1 MSTIFISAIFICLT
15 ANLSAQSW
23 WDRGV
28 EVPITFRNILPTK
41 TSVFGFTAAANIHG
55 TVDIDTILK
64 EQEIPSLPPPAGVF
78 IVYSVPPTA
87 DYKWISPMD
96 IRPLTEGKQYVETY
110 EIGVT
115 WNGGTLEIERGQG
128 YLNGYVDSVYITD
141 VITDFPNNFIKKKMD
156 VGTVFSTSNS
166 AITKL
171 RLMVWYDA
179 RVVSVPSTSSPRAL
193 SLYPQPAE
201 TTLWVKGAKPG
212 SSIRIID
219 VTGRT
224 RQVMDNVSDAPG
236 IDLSSLETGAYI
248 AVISEPQGAVHSSM
262 FMRR

>member
-1 MSTIFISAIFICLT
+1 MRTFFISAIFICLT
-15 ANLSAQSW
+15 ATLSAQSW

-28 EVPITFRNILPTK
+28 EVPFTFRNTLPTK

-110 EIGVT
+110 DIGVT
-115 WNGGTLEIERGQG
+115 WNGGTLEIERNQG
-128 YLNGYVDSVYITD
+128 YRNEYVDSVYVTD
-141 VITDFPNNFIKKKMD
+141 VITDFPNNFVKKKMD

-171 RLMVWYDA
+171 RIMVWYDA
-179 RVVSVPSTSSPRAL
+179 RVVSVPSDL
-193 SLYPQPAE
+193 SRRILSFYPQPAE
-201 TTLWVKGAKPG
+201 TTLWVKGAKHG
-212 SSIRIID
+212 SSIRIVD

-224 RQVMDNVSDAPG
+224 RQVMDNVSDATG

>member
-1 MSTIFISAIFICLT
+1 MKTAVISAMFICLT
-15 ANLSAQSW
+15 VSMSAQSW
-23 WDRGV
+23 WKRGV
-28 EVPITFRNILPTK
+28 EVPFAFRNVLPTK
-41 TSVFGFTAAANIHG
+41 TSSFGFTAAANIHG

-78 IVYSVPPTA
+78 IVYSVPPTP
-87 DYKWISPMD
+87 DYKWISPID
-96 IRPLTEGKQYVETY
+96 IRPLTEGKQFVEIY

-171 RLMVWYDA
+171 RIMVWYDA
-179 RVVSVPSTSSPRAL
+179 RVVSATSELTVSTPV
-193 SLYPQPAE
+193 LYPQPAE
-201 TTLWVKGAKPG
+201 SVLWVKGAQYG
-212 SSIRIID
+212 SSIRILD

-224 RQVMDNVSDAPG
+224 RLITDNLSDLAG
-236 IDLSSLETGAYI
+236 IDLSTLDTGTYLAL
-248 AVISEPQGAVHSSM
+248 ISEPQGAVHSSM
-262 FMRR
+262 FIRR

>member
-1 MSTIFISAIFICLT
+1 MRTISIAVVIVCLT
-15 ANLSAQSW
+15 ATLSAQSW

-28 EVPITFRNILPTK
+28 EVPFTFRNILPTK

-96 IRPLTEGKQYVETY
+96 IRPLKEPEQYVETY
-110 EIGVT
+110 DIGVT
-115 WNGGTLEIERGQG
+115 WNGGTLEIERNQG
-128 YLNGYVDSVYITD
+128 YLNGYVDSVYVTD

-171 RLMVWYDA
+171 RIMVWYDA
-179 RVVSVPSTSSPRAL
+179 RVVSVPSDL
-193 SLYPQPAE
+193 SRRILSFYPQPAE

-212 SSIRIID
+212 SSIRIVD

-224 RQVMDNVSDAPG
+224 RQVIDNVSDATG

>member
-1 MSTIFISAIFICLT
+1 MRTISIAIIIACLT
-15 ANLSAQSW
+15 ATLSAQSW

-28 EVPITFRNILPTK
+28 EVPFTFKNILPTK

-96 IRPLTEGKQYVETY
+96 IRPLIEGKQYVETY

-115 WNGGTLEIERGQG
+115 WNGGTLEIDRGPG
-128 YLNGYVDSVYITD
+128 YLNEYVDSVYVTD

-156 VGTVFSTSNS
+156 IGTVFSTSNS

-171 RLMVWYDA
+171 RIMVWYDA
-179 RVVSVPSTSSPRAL
+179 RVVSVPSDLTRRTL

-201 TTLWVKGAKPG
+201 STLWVKGTKHG
-212 SSIRIID
+212 SSIRIVD

-224 RQVMDNVSDAPG
+224 RQVFDNVSDATG

-262 FMRR
+262 FLRR